1 MNIPLTR
8 SLYVLRYMICFV
20 PAFVFTGSNIQA
32 QKTDS
37 CFAGVYVTEEDFIQ
51 NRISNK
57 INPAEKGYKLSF
69 NFPADLTLTLK
80 ITTPDS
86 TFKFSPGSIYGY
98 NECGKIFRFFPGGK
112 ELNAHEDFY
121 KIEEAEKGLVIY
133 SSVFVS
139 NGEIFYS
146 MGLNSPIHRLILKN
160 LERDFEDYPEFISRA
175 KKLKGGPDGIPSRD
189 ENRFR
194 IMKFYREIV
203 MDE

>member
-1 MNIPLTR
+1 MNAHLTR
-8 SLYVLRYMICFV
+8 LLYVLRYMSCV
-20 PAFVFTGSNIQA
+20 LPAFIFTGSNIHA

-37 CFAGVYVTEEDFIQ
+37 CFAGVYVTQEDFIH

-57 INPAEKGYKLSF
+57 INPAEKGYKFSF

-86 TFKFSPGSIYGY
+86 TFKFPPGSIYGY
-98 NECGKIFRFFPGGK
+98 NECGKIYRFFPGGK
-112 ELNAHEDFY
+112 ELTAQEDFY

-146 MGLNSPIHRLILKN
+146 MELNSPIHRLILKN
-160 LERDFEDYPEFISRA
+160 LERDFEPYPEFISKA
-175 KKLKGGPDGIPSRD
+175 KKLKGGPDGIPARD
-189 ENRFR
+189 ENGFR